1 MWRRVVRHY
10 SLMRRLP
17 WFLLTWLAVLAAA
30 DAAPAQTPRTVRPNI
45 VFIVADDLGWTDLG
59 VYGSAYYETPR
70 LDRLATKGM
79 RFTQAYANPNCAP
92 PRAALMTGRYG
103 PRTGIYT
110 VDSGAQGL
118 DARMP
123 RAK

>member
-1 MWRRVVRHY
+1 M
-10 SLMRRLP
+10 
-17 WFLLTWLAVLAAA
+17 LTCLAVLADA

-45 VFIVADDLGWTDLG
+45 VFIVADDLGWTDPG
-59 VYGSAYYETPR
+59 VYGSAYYEIPR
-70 LDRLATKGM
+70 LDRLATKGI
-79 RFTQAYANPNCAP
+79 RFTQAFANPNCAP
-92 PRAALMTGRYG
+92 TRAALMTGRHG